1 MNQRKKKTNKQQIC
15 LPCCFPLSMQS
26 IRCLQKKGEVN
37 KSRVYNNYSFGLSD
51 FTIYTTQAQSDN
63 KNEKIHTHTQTQ
75 MKNDMKIKE

>member
-1 MNQRKKKTNKQQIC
+1 
-15 LPCCFPLSMQS
+15 
-26 IRCLQKKGEVN
+26 
-37 KSRVYNNYSFGLSD
+37 LSD